1 MSIPRLIDVVAA
13 VCLVLVAVS
22 SSAVVGSEPPARG
35 SDGRRSLAGHFL
47 VASPNLRDPTFE
59 KAVVY
64 VVRHDATGALGLI
77 VNRPVGRGPLADLL
91 RGFGVDSAGPAGA
104 ATVALYLGGPLER
117 RHVLVL
123 HTPEHIG
130 GATLSVG
137 RHAALS
143 SLADVLKAA
152 GQGRAPR
159 RLLLALGYAAWD
171 SGQLENEVDRDDWRV
186 APFDE
191 DLAFGGQ
198 PETAWRRALGR
209 AGSDL

>member
-13 VCLVLVAVS
+13 IGLVLVAVC

-47 VASPNLRDPTFE
+47 VASPDLRDPTFE

-91 RGFGVDSAGPAGA
+91 RGFGVDSVEPAST
-104 ATVALYLGGPLER
+104 ATVALHLGGPLER

-123 HTPEHIG
+123 HTPDHVG
-130 GATLSVG
+130 GTALSVG

-143 SLADVLKAA
+143 ALPDVLKAA
-152 GQGRAPR
+152 GEGRGPR
-159 RLLLALGYAAWD
+159 RLLLALGYAGWA
-171 SGQLENEVDRDDWRV
+171 SGQLESEVDRDDWRV

-198 PETAWRRALGR
+198 PESAWRRALGR